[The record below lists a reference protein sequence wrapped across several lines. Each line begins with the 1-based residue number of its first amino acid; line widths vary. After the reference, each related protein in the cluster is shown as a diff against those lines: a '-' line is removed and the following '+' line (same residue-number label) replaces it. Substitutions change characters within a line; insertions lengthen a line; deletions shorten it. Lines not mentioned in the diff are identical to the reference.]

1 MDDVLLI
8 AVIGLA
14 IALAVALVAIRRRT
28 DELDALR
35 RDVARK
41 NQTRAGDEAARTAAA
56 TRASVEALESALP
69 VGVLHFGQDR
79 RIERANERAHA
90 LLDVKPGRLIGR
102 TVMEAFLDH
111 RAEGLISG
119 VPIGGSATG
128 EVKVGDR
135 EPRVLVVRVHRPD
148 ASGRARRGRGRRR
161 SSGAS
166 SRSGRSSSTT

>member
-1 MDDVLLI
+1 MDNALLI

-14 IALAVALVAIRRRT
+14 IALAGALVAIRRRT

-56 TRASVEALESALP
+56 TRIHRGRWSLALP

-90 LLDVKPGRLIGR
+90 LLDVKPGRLSAGR
-102 TVMEAFLDH
+102 
-111 RAEGLISG
+111 
-119 VPIGGSATG
+119 
-128 EVKVGDR
+128 
-135 EPRVLVVRVHRPD
+135 
-148 ASGRARRGRGRRR
+148 
-161 SSGAS
+161 
-166 SRSGRSSSTT
+166 